1 MAQGAMERLGR
12 GALAETEVGSA
23 SRLSRA
29 DVPSEYCRVSQRRR
43 GPLNQEETWGSPL
56 RRAESGGEARAEEHL
71 IHAAEGSG

>member
-43 GPLNQEETWGSPL
+43 GPSEP
-56 RRAESGGEARAEEHL
+56 GGDLGFPAEARRV
-71 IHAAEGSG
+71 GGRGQG